1 MDWGRL
7 RLLTLALLIITGI
20 IVGAIA
26 LFMLGIHWG
35 FRAPRQIENGT
46 PQDLGFAFEQ
56 VWIPSVANKRLFGW
70 FLPAGNATQTL
81 VILHGW
87 GSNAELMLPIAAP
100 FQRAGLNVLLFDARN
115 HGQSDAHSFSS
126 LPRFAEDL
134 ESALAWLHAN
144 HPAACEKLVVLG
156 HSVGAGAV
164 LLAASRR
171 TDIAA
176 VISVSAFA
184 HPEWVMRRYLQTV
197 HLPNILIR
205 IINRYVQWVI
215 GHRFAA
221 IAPLNS
227 VCQIAC
233 PILLVHGVDDQVV
246 PLADAHAII
255 SHCPQA
261 RLTLLE
267 IPDAGHASV
276 DKIEEHAP
284 ALLAFLREAGFRLS

>member
-1 MDWGRL
+1 MSAIITVL
-7 RLLTLALLIITGI
+7 LLIAVVIT
-20 IVGAIA
+20 
-26 LFMLGIHWG
+26 LFVVGIHWG
-35 FRAPRQIENGT
+35 FRVPRQIENGT

-100 FQRAGLNVLLFDARN
+100 FRRAGLNVLLFDARN
-115 HGQSDAHSFSS
+115 HGQSDLHSFSS

-134 ESALAWLHAN
+134 GCALAWLHTQ
-144 HPAACEKLVVLG
+144 HPQAMGKLAVLG

-164 LLAASRR
+164 LLEASRR
-171 TDIAA
+171 HDLAA

-184 HPEWVMRRYLQTV
+184 HPEWVMRRYLQQL
-197 HLPNILIR
+197 HLPLLLIR
-205 IINRYVQWVI
+205 GVNRYVQWVI

-227 VCQIAC
+227 VCHIAC

-246 PLADAHAII
+246 PLADAHAIV

-261 RLTLLE
+261 KLTLLE

-276 DKIEEHAP
+276 EKIEAHAP
-284 ALLAFLREAGFRLS
+284 ELLAFLQCHGFVLQTAL

>member
-1 MDWGRL
+1 M
-7 RLLTLALLIITGI
+7 TLALLIIAGI

-56 VWIPSVANKRLFGW
+56 MWIPSVANKRLFGW
-70 FLPAGNATQTL
+70 FLPAGTATQTL

-115 HGQSDAHSFSS
+115 HGQSDTHSFSS

-134 ESALAWLHAN
+134 ESALAWLHTN
-144 HPAACEKLVVLG
+144 HPTACEKLVLLG

-164 LLAASRR
+164 LLATSRR

-215 GHRFAA
+215 GYRFVA

-246 PLADAHAII
+246 PLADAHAIV

-261 RLTLLE
+261 KLTLLE